1 MITFKRSSGFH
12 LNLINASKCSAHLI
26 PITYCSSLYMCITVD
41 VQFRS
46 LAMSMKLTE
55 EQQNMIALRRAEAAA
70 RRDSR
75 KRARMD
81 DGGGSSFTPAPCLL
95 TIHSFLPPKRFAS
108 VHHHNAMRD
117 SYMFPKSIA
126 SRIRKKFIRK
136 TSFKIALYLK
146 YARK

>member
-95 TIHSFLPPKRFAS
+95 TIHSFLPRNVSHLCIIITRCAIPTCSQNRLRLA
-108 VHHHNAMRD
+108 
-117 SYMFPKSIA
+117 
-126 SRIRKKFIRK
+126 
-136 TSFKIALYLK
+136 
-146 YARK
+146 YARNLFEKPHSRLHEE